1 MPVAGYHR
9 VTITTGYRT
18 TRRRAYVSSN
28 EIPENRTAFHF
39 TSYHHATLPFVQGTS
54 LLAASPTLNPTL
66 PLCDLTACVLPG
78 IDTPFFF
85 CLSLCHYSFF
95 SFPFLPHG
103 GLCPRICITSC
114 APCVSSPFSSR
125 RWRYA
130 LSLSFRVCVR
140 SCAPR
145 PRRAN

>member
-9 VTITTGYRT
+9 GTVTTGYRT
-18 TRRRAYVSSN
+18 TRRRVLVPTN

-54 LLAASPTLNPTL
+54 LLATL
-66 PLCDLTACVLPG
+66 PTFNPPTPCLISG
-78 IDTPFFF
+78 IDTLFSF
-85 CLSLCHYSFF
+85 CLSLCHHTFLNF
-95 SFPFLPHG
+95 LFLPHS

-125 RWRYA
+125 WWRHV
-130 LSLSFRVCVR
+130 LLLSFRVRVR
-140 SCAPR
+140 CRALR
-145 PRRAN
+145 RRRAN